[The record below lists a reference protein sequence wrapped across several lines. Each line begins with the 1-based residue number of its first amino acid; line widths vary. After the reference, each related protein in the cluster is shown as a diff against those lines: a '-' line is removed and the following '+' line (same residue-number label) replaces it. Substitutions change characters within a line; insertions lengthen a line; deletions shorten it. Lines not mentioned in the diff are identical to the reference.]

1 MTLHGIRY
9 LGHEGNIC
17 STKFRLTLMILFTW
31 ILSVGVG
38 ADYSGTPIVEV
49 NTNANRGPN
58 GVLPDIACW
67 FLEATVSLDRR
78 KHSVSSAWLWS
89 SHLGSSCYQHLAS
102 YSQERKYKEQKHYF
116 SIPVSILNSV
126 WGSLCI
132 LSLVNHWHSCKLLD
146 QTPIVQHDY
155 KHYTVTIRT
164 YATLINLL
172 LTAATLTLALVEYK
186 YKTDCF
192 QQRSSTHFNREHKEK
207 SQSHSLMF

>member
-1 MTLHGIRY
+1 MFSNNDITWYPIFGTWREYIFNQIQISFNCMVHSHSFCRCRG
-9 LGHEGNIC
+9 
-17 STKFRLTLMILFTW
+17 RLQWYT
-31 ILSVGVG
+31 
-38 ADYSGTPIVEV
+38 YSGEV

-58 GVLPDIACW
+58 VVQPDTTCW
-67 FLEATVSLDRR
+67 SFEATVSLNRR
-78 KHSVSSAWLWS
+78 KHSVPSAWLWS
-89 SHLGSSCYQHLAS
+89 LHLGSSCYQHLVT

-155 KHYTVTIRT
+155 KHCTVTIRT

-172 LTAATLTLALVEYK
+172 
-186 YKTDCF
+186 
-192 QQRSSTHFNREHKEK
+192 
-207 SQSHSLMF
+207 